1 MTNSLAGKI
10 AVVTGGGS
18 GIGLAIAQAF
28 VSEGARVVITGRR
41 QDVLDSAAKKIGEGC
56 TVFKADVSKAD
67 DLKRLFA
74 AVRTEHQRLD
84 IVVANAAVGD
94 NAPLGDI
101 TEAQFDKV
109 VGTNLKGVLL
119 TVQAGL
125 PLMKNG
131 ASVIIV
137 GSTASARTPPHMSL
151 YGATKAGVS
160 SFVRTWMLDT
170 KGKGIRFNVLSP
182 GMINT
187 ESLRGALE
195 TGGDDSKIKAL
206 AAQIPLE
213 RLGEPEEV
221 AQVAVF
227 FASDASSYI
236 TGAELYIDGGYK
248 V

>member
-28 VSEGARVVITGRR
+28 VSEGAQVVITGRR
-41 QDVLDSAAKKIGEGC
+41 QDVLESAAENIGEGC
-56 TVFKADVSKAD
+56 TVFKTDVSSAG

-74 AVRTEHQRLD
+74 EVRTKHQRLD
-84 IVVANAAVGD
+84 IVVANAGVGD

-109 VGTNLKGVLL
+109 IGTNLKGVLL

-125 PLMKNG
+125 QLMKEG
-131 ASVIIV
+131 ASVIII

-187 ESLRGALE
+187 ESLRGALD
-195 TGGDDSKIKAL
+195 TSGDDSKIKAL

-213 RLGEPEEV
+213 RIGEPEEI
-221 AQVAVF
+221 AQAAVF

-236 TGAELYIDGGYK
+236 NGVELYIDGGYK